1 MMKFFGGLLVCG
13 VLMALFGVVGMQNTL
28 VSLDSAPISSWNQIE
43 GHYRNRYALVKK
55 LVPAAEDAP
64 GVDNLAIAGV
74 IMAFEEAAQAEVTN
88 DTLHDYAALKE
99 YEEKQVRLWKALKV
113 FFKSIDSIT
122 DPKKKA
128 FIKDIGLQ
136 LDETADGGAAE
147 RWEYNR
153 AVKRFNEAIEKP
165 ALIPLVKYSNFRKR
179 VRSDGPVVDPDAAPA
194 SSGL

>member
-1 MMKFFGGLLVCG
+1 MKLLGALLVCG
-13 VLMALFGVVGMQNTL
+13 IIMGIFGVVGLQNTL
-28 VSLDSAPISSWNQIE
+28 VTLDSAPLSSWNKIE

-64 GVDNLAIAGV
+64 GVDSAAIAGV
-74 IMAFEEAAQAEVTN
+74 IMAFEEAAQAEVGN

-99 YEEKQVRLWKALKV
+99 YEDKQERLWRALKA
-113 FFKSIDSIT
+113 FFKTLDSIT

-153 AVKRFNEAIEKP
+153 AVKRFNETIAKP
-165 ALIPLVKYSNFRKR
+165 ALKPLVEYSGFRKR
-179 VRSDGPVVDPDAAPA
+179 ARSEGPVVDPDAAP
-194 SSGL
+194 